1 MMIFISRKV
10 FSKMNFELT
19 EEVIHNLVQ
28 AKPGVIEKVLSM
40 LKVRIERAQYSV
52 MNNNEKPE
60 ADQHQGNY

>member
-1 MMIFISRKV
+1 
-10 FSKMNFELT
+10 MNFELT

-40 LKVRIERAQYSV
+40 LKTRIERAQYSV